1 MVRLARPDDEAET
14 AYAFL
19 QQVSHGALLG
29 LIGGIEFAQE
39 VNPAQKF
46 GAN

>member
-1 MVRLARPDDEAET
+1 MSCQHNGE

-39 VNPAQKF
+39 VKKVD
-46 GAN
+46 